1 MSKSVV
7 LLAEDD
13 VALGFVIKDNLT
25 EMGFEVTHC
34 TDGEQAWQQFQK
46 KAFDICLLDI
56 NMPVRDGFSLAKKI
70 RQQSDVIPILFITA
84 KSLEE
89 DKIKGFQHGADD
101 YIVKPFSI
109 QELKLRMD
117 VFLRRTKKLLADNIE
132 EYKIGKLRFAYNEL
146 KIYSGD
152 QTTSLTQKECDL
164 LRFFAQ
170 HINKVL
176 KREEVLLN
184 VWGKEDYFLGRS
196 MDVFITKLRKY
207 LKADAN
213 IVLETLHGVGFR
225 LLVRE

>member
-1 MSKSVV
+1 MSKANV

-13 VALGFVIKDNLT
+13 VALGFVIKDNLVQ
-25 EMGFEVTHC
+25 EGFDVSHC

-46 KAFDICLLDI
+46 KSFDICLLDI

-70 RQQSDVIPILFITA
+70 RQLSDVPILFLTA

-101 YIVKPFSI
+101 YITKPFSI
-109 QELKLRMD
+109 AELQLRME
-117 VFLRRTKKLLADNIE
+117 VFLRRTKKLLADDVE
-132 EYKIGKLRFAYNEL
+132 EYQIGKLKFVYNEL
-146 KIYSGD
+146 KIYND
-152 QTTSLTQKECDL
+152 TAIISLTQRECDL

-170 HINKVL
+170 HLNKVL
-176 KREEVLLN
+176 KREEVLRN

-207 LKADAN
+207 LKPDPSV
-213 IVLETLHGVGFR
+213 VLETIHGVGFR
-225 LLVRE
+225 LLTGQ